1 MADEGC
7 SPGLGRNPGARLH
20 GRVMPH
26 VLGVTALK
34 VRDPVPFLV
43 LMKTD
48 DPLRDRR
55 FGRVV

>member
-1 MADEGC
+1 MADEAR
-7 SPGLGRNPGARLH
+7 SPSLGRNPGPRLH

-43 LMKTD
+43 LMETD

-55 FGRVV
+55 FRRVL